1 MQADRSPQP
10 FAERRVLVT
19 GGSSGIGRA
28 IAVELSAQGAEVII
42 MGRNRIELDGTL
54 ELMQGRPAHVVELD
68 LLDGTNVVA
77 VVRELARE
85 HGRLYGFCHCAGVVE
100 TRPLSSLDVKTFRSM
115 MEVNLVAGLELAQA
129 VSRRDVIA
137 EEGGSLLLI
146 ASVYGWLG
154 MPGQIGYCATKG
166 AVLAAA
172 RAMAIE
178 LARRKIR
185 VNTLS
190 PGLVRTPMTE
200 KALQALSADQAR
212 DLEQAYP
219 LGPGD
224 PVDVARAAAFLL
236 APDSKWI
243 TGTDLVVDGGYSAR

>member
-100 TRPLSSLDVKTFRSM
+100 TRPLSSLDVKSFRSM

-200 KALQALSADQAR
+200 KALQALSPDQAR